1 MRNKRVFVLCV
12 LSVVML
18 YASVCSVL
26 AKAPDTPKIV
36 FASFR
41 DGNVDI
47 YLMNP
52 DGTQQVKITN
62 HRAIDNLTC
71 LVPDRRTDS
80 FFIRPE
86 QGTVTLGYLSNGC
99 QWYQCAGSICKVGR

>member
-62 HRAIDNLTC
+62 HPAIDTSC
-71 LVPDRRTDS
+71 LSGPRQANR
-80 FFIRPE
+80 FFFH
-86 QGTVTLGYLSNGC
+86 QTGTRNSYIGI
-99 QWYQCAGSICKVGR
+99 SI

>member
-1 MRNKRVFVLCV
+1 MPKKHLFVLCV
-12 LSVVML
+12 LSIIML
-18 YASVCSVL
+18 CTSVCAVF

-41 DGNVDI
+41 DGNRDI

-62 HRAIDNLTC
+62 HPARLC
-71 LVPDRRTDS
+71 LHFVS
-80 FFIRPE
+80 
-86 QGTVTLGYLSNGC
+86 GY
-99 QWYQCAGSICKVGR
+99 